1 MVKKLARKR
10 TQTRTKISGK
20 DQGQQENLFASRV
33 QESVQVI
40 DGICTQES
48 IQCKQNSFGWNG
60 QSATNNLAP
69 FNPNSGL
76 ITEVNQ
82 VPFYSQVM
90 NHGASYFQLLQA
102 QYHVN
107 DPSSSRDE
115 VNDQLIASDNDND
128 ESGNHG
134 FIIGEVPG

>member
-1 MVKKLARKR
+1 MVF
-10 TQTRTKISGK
+10 SSK
-20 DQGQQENLFASRV
+20 DELTEYYKSYA
-33 QESVQVI
+33 
-40 DGICTQES
+40 ES
-48 IQCKQNSFGWNG
+48 IGFGVSKLSSKNGVDGKKYFTLACSRGTKYCKQNSFGWNG

-102 QYHVN
+102 QYPVN
-107 DPSSSRDE
+107 DLSSSRDE
-115 VNDQLIASDNDND
+115 VNDQL
-128 ESGNHG
+128 
-134 FIIGEVPG
+134 F

>member
-1 MVKKLARKR
+1 MNERNPFHETSRSQHKNIAMEEVPV
-10 TQTRTKISGK
+10 SSNE
-20 DQGQQENLFASRV
+20 ENLFASRV

-60 QSATNNLAP
+60 QSGTNNLAP

-115 VNDQLIASDNDND
+115 VNDQS
-128 ESGNHG
+128 
-134 FIIGEVPG
+134 F